1 MRIEFDLNVRGDLT
15 KADLENIKS
24 GLTALLQNQP
34 AFQISRDPIPKD
46 DDDLESKAYQALNAA
61 LHTAL
66 LAALHFEI
74 EGEEEE

>member
-34 AFQISRDPIPKD
+34 AFQISREPIPTVMMIWRVKPT
-46 DDDLESKAYQALNAA
+46 KP
-61 LHTAL
+61 
-66 LAALHFEI
+66 
-74 EGEEEE
+74 